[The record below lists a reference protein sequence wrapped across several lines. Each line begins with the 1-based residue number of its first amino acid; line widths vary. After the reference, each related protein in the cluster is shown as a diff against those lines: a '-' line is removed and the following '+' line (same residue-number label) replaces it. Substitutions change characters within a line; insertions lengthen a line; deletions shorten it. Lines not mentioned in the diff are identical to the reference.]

1 MEHGHPPTLVQPTH
15 STQPTTPRFVV
26 ACASVFVVVL
36 VAARTEGPRKSTEP
50 ATTTEGKDSFI
61 HVAAPR
67 GGVHDTTNT
76 LTTSEYPSGYGSFD
90 HTGDNGRSIPVVLPN
105 IIGKALPLFQSTAV
119 SSIVAFFEKEGVSA
133 SFKVFVNTA
142 CWNSW
147 LAFERSKRYHGARA
161 EFFNGNT
168 RHAWLVA
175 TLVDGIS
182 KHCRSP
188 ASRTHQDSIDAC
200 TNPRNA
206 AETYLNAVYDR
217 YGGRQNASWMDAW
230 VWYGW
235 LLGHFW
241 LMRGCGAVVHWCL
254 VGEETG
260 GCYRDRSLLT
270 LVMWVRHCKMRRC
283 LAIGCVCVHSI
294 SRVPMTGAMWGRI
307 REDFH
312 TAAIGSKPFCFN
324 PVSLA
329 PVQDTGNPWRE
340 MLDIWNQKFAAE
352 AYLPV
357 ALALSTWS
365 TTDASAANASVVVQW
380 LNCLD
385 NTLMQRQHCATKLLP
400 GTALLP
406 DAKPRFHIET
416 HDFANCYWMA
426 DKRRH
431 MHLRDCATV
440 SSRSDDEP
448 KAAPW
453 NPAYK
458 LQNYGV
464 TEAGKDVFAFNASRD
479 IVIPTSNGFVSPRPP
494 PGSPMEL
501 LHHELNT
508 IEASGGFT
516 AVVSQRTILAV
527 SVTGSPSPAREMLFP
542 LNTSEI
548 VILRHCDPAYA
559 LGLYRRSRYCIQAD
573 GNAPWSPRLVQYI
586 LLGCVPVIVSD
597 TLAPPFATTLNWTTF
612 SITVPLFDIATLPR
626 RMREANH
633 TELHSNLLLVR
644 QFFQYRLDIFP
655 TNTKVWDSALPLIM
669 YEMWR
674 RTDHA
679 HPL

>member
-206 AETYLNAVYDR
+206 AEIYLNAVYDG

-230 VWYGW
+230 VW
-235 LLGHFW
+235 
-241 LMRGCGAVVHWCL
+241 
-254 VGEETG
+254 
-260 GCYRDRSLLT
+260 
-270 LVMWVRHCKMRRC
+270 
-283 LAIGCVCVHSI
+283 
-294 SRVPMTGAMWGRI
+294 I

-385 NTLMQRQHCATKLLP
+385 NTLMQRQHCATK
-400 GTALLP
+400 LLP